1 MPEHNF
7 SAAGA
12 YLKNLKEKRKKSR
25 VYSRHQSIGLA
36 LGEILEDRSHK
47 ILYISLAKKY
57 DPDRLL
63 ALAKDIAQRE
73 GVKNRGAYFMKVFKE
88 RIDTDFKRINTDVR
102 KKKQL
107 RLKIARPRWV
117 SLGLKNK
124 GI

>member
-1 MPEHNF
+1 MERIDADNRN
-7 SAAGA
+7 SSVRT

-73 GVKNRGAYFMKVFKE
+73 GVKNRGAYFMKVFKT
-88 RIDTDFKRINTDVR
+88 RIDTDFKRINTDIK

-107 RLKIARPRWV
+107 RLKITRPRRV
-117 SLGLKNK
+117 SAQG
-124 GI
+124 

>member
-1 MPEHNF
+1 MERIDADNRN
-7 SAAGA
+7 SSVRT

-73 GVKNRGAYFMKVFKE
+73 GVKNRGAYFMKVFKT
-88 RIDTDFKRINTDVR
+88 RIDTDFKRINTDIK

-107 RLKIARPRWV
+107 KLGIKKRKI
-117 SLGLKNK
+117 K
-124 GI
+124 